1 VSALTRLSWISAAMG
16 PVDTRVLL
24 LPFLQSYQLSR
35 RESDEILC
43 VLAAQWRAVARG
55 VVGVLKADEEERE
68 RRLSLLG
75 IADASARRDESAAV
89 TRALGEIAGA
99 LEPLA
104 AKEEKCIRDEAVTSL
119 LYLLRFFPD
128 FRSQQAFAQR
138 FLLPIA
144 SRLLHSDSGL
154 FFSKCSAAKLVPAL
168 YAYAAPAAGQV
179 DDGVE
184 KEKTEQEEGRDQRPA
199 ASREASAPEEKR
211 VESEDSDLRRPEL
224 NLDRSELRSL
234 FEKLLTHEALL
245 VRRDAAVEVPAFVRH
260 WRRIRDQT
268 RQSAC
273 SEDAAQTLEEDP
285 QGLGDFFLPTL
296 KKMIADTIDF
306 LRAAA
311 VGSLLQLALL
321 FPSASSQTFS
331 ASAVFPLLSA
341 AVSDPSWRVRAVV
354 ARGLAALT
362 AAFPSQ
368 FASQFYPCLQPLLRD
383 SALRD
388 VRQAAIRAVGEI
400 AEVLPADEVS
410 EYLVPLVPQLLQE
423 NAMSPAA
430 AAAGV
435 LPVVAPPTLSSPLLC
450 NSPLLAPVLEV
461 ALPVARAAGAA
472 SAQTVLASLALLL
485 NSREESHVRM
495 TLAQH
500 AGEFC
505 ALVATQRPAP
515 DCPEAVRLVEGLCS
529 ALGATAGGGDWTL
542 RVEIIKQV
550 VPISKAFGVDFFSKH
565 LQSIFIEA
573 FSDHVYDVR
582 EAAVDACPPLTTEF
596 GVRWAVEILLPRL
609 RQVFFV
615 GGSGKDS
622 RSNGLDPLASLPQG
636 RPSSSYLE
644 RIAVLHAVPKLAGV
658 FSASETENHLL
669 PFLLAALKDEVPNV
683 KFTGAEVVR
692 VMLSSKTLPSTAYTT
707 DEIIPAL
714 KSLANDSDVDVRFC
728 SQLALAAARS

>member
-1 VSALTRLSWISAAMG
+1 MAEHLSFLEEELVGLPDTPAAFKPSQSQQVSALTRLSWISAAMG

-75 IADASARRDESAAV
+75 SADASARRDESAAV

-495 TLAQH
+495 TY
-500 AGEFC
+500 
-505 ALVATQRPAP
+505 ATRDSERQRPMG
-515 DCPEAVRLVEGLCS
+515 R
-529 ALGATAGGGDWTL
+529 
-542 RVEIIKQV
+542 R
-550 VPISKAFGVDFFSKH
+550 
-565 LQSIFIEA
+565 
-573 FSDHVYDVR
+573 R
-582 EAAVDACPPLTTEF
+582 
-596 GVRWAVEILLPRL
+596 
-609 RQVFFV
+609 
-615 GGSGKDS
+615 
-622 RSNGLDPLASLPQG
+622 DP
-636 RPSSSYLE
+636 E
-644 RIAVLHAVPKLAGV
+644 RIARRK
-658 FSASETENHLL
+658 
-669 PFLLAALKDEVPNV
+669 
-683 KFTGAEVVR
+683 R
-692 VMLSSKTLPSTAYTT
+692 
-707 DEIIPAL
+707 
-714 KSLANDSDVDVRFC
+714 
-728 SQLALAAARS
+728 ARIRKKRS